1 MISRLLSILTRRA
14 MRVFSEPK
22 ARPLVAQGIALHK
35 AGDAAGARQVL
46 ERAIAVDPDNPGAH
60 HWLGVVLAGE
70 GAPAAA
76 AHLERAI
83 ALDPRQFEAY
93 KDLGF
98 LYFLQGNHARAITL
112 YRRALAI
119 APEPAQARHIL
130 GLLLKDTG
138 DRDEGLVHL
147 REAHRLAP
155 KDGALLRS
163 LTVTLVEAGLFDEA
177 SATAERAVAHNAESA
192 EAQRCLG
199 YVLQNLHEPARA
211 DVHYDAALRLGSDDA
226 EFHNDRAVVKQDLG
240 RLPEAFECYERA
252 LAQRPDFPES
262 VFHRGLARLLT
273 GDYARGWADYE
284 ARHVVPGMLPA
295 RPARFPR
302 WDGAPLDGRTLLVY
316 GEQGL
321 GDEIMFASC
330 LSQAMAAG
338 GECIVEC
345 APKLQGIFTRSFPEA
360 TVYAA
365 APDRRMPQAIAS
377 RRIDCEMAS
386 GSLPRLFRRT
396 LDEFPRHQG
405 YLRADP
411 ARVAHWRERL
421 EALGGGLKV
430 GVSWRGGVHRTRR
443 PLRSLTLENWLPI
456 LRMPGTHFVSLQY
469 TAGADAEVAQ
479 LASSHGAQVA
489 HWPEAIADYEET
501 AALVVALDMVVSVC
515 TAVIHLGGA
524 LGRPVWVMVPFSAEW
539 RYGASGDAMPWY
551 PSVRLFRQPAFGQW
565 EPVISS
571 VTAELERRVAASG
584 VAR

>member
-1 MISRLLSILTRRA
+1 MISRLVSILMRRA
-14 MRVFSEPK
+14 MRVFREPK

-35 AGDAAGARQVL
+35 AGNAAGARQVL
-46 ERAIAVDPDNPGAH
+46 EQALVVDPDNPGAH

-76 AHLERAI
+76 GHLERAI
-83 ALDPRQFEAY
+83 ALDPGRFEAY

-98 LYFLQGNHARAITL
+98 LYFLQGNHPRAITL

-130 GLLLKDTG
+130 GLMLKDTG
-138 DRDEGLVHL
+138 NPEEGLVHL

-155 KDGALLRS
+155 DDGVLLRS
-163 LTVTLVEAGLFDEA
+163 LVVTLVEAGLFDDGLDI
-177 SATAERAVAHNAESA
+177 AERAVKGNPGSA

-199 YVLQNLHEPARA
+199 FVLQNLHDPARA
-211 DVHYDAALRLGSDDA
+211 SVHYEEALRLGMNDA
-226 EFHNDRAVVKQDLG
+226 EFHNDRAVVAQDLG
-240 RLPEAFECYERA
+240 RLTEAFECYEQA
-252 LAQRPDFPES
+252 LARRPDFPQS

-284 ARHVVPGMLPA
+284 ARHAVPGLLSA
-295 RPARFPR
+295 RPVSFPS
-302 WDGAPLDGRTLLVY
+302 WDGTPLAGRTLLVY

-338 GECIVEC
+338 GECIIEC
-345 APKLQGIFTRSFPEA
+345 APKLQGIFARSFPEA

-377 RRIDCEMAS
+377 RRIDCELAS
-386 GSLPRLFRRT
+386 GSLPRLFRRG
-396 LDEFPRHQG
+396 LDDFPRHQG
-405 YLRADP
+405 YLKADP
-411 ARVAHWRERL
+411 ARVARWRDRL
-421 EALGGGLKV
+421 GQLGGGLKV
-430 GVSWRGGVHRTRR
+430 GISWRGGVHKTRG
-443 PLRSLTLENWLPI
+443 PLRSFTLERWLPM
-456 LRMPGTHFVSLQY
+456 LRLSGARFVSLQY
-469 TAGADAEVAQ
+469 TTGADSEVAQ
-479 LASSHGAQVA
+479 LEKLHGVRVV

-501 AALVVALDMVVSVC
+501 AALVDALDLVVSVC

-524 LGRPVWVMVPFSAEW
+524 LGKTVWVMVPFSAEW
-539 RYGASGDAMPWY
+539 RYGASGESMAWY

-565 EPVISS
+565 EPVISA
-571 VTAELERRVAASG
+571 VAAELARHASG
-584 VAR
+584 SGDR